1 MVAGAAKIR
10 VTFQVDTDGL
20 LSVKAQELSTEIE
33 SSIEVKPSYGLN
45 GEQIQEMLESSFR
58 LAEEDK
64 ESRAIAQIKVE
75 GQQILAMIEEA
86 LKIDKSLLNQGEL
99 DGIRN
104 IMSELAEALESADR
118 NAIEGKIKRL
128 NEGTANFAAK
138 RMDNSI
144 SKALSGKN
152 IDTLEL

>member
-1 MVAGAAKIR
+1 M
-10 VTFQVDTDGL
+10 
-20 LSVKAQELSTEIE
+20 
-33 SSIEVKPSYGLN
+33 
-45 GEQIQEMLESSFR
+45 
-58 LAEEDK
+58 AEEDK

-75 GQQILAMIEEA
+75 GQQIIAMIEEA

-118 NAIEGKIKRL
+118 NAIEEKIKRL